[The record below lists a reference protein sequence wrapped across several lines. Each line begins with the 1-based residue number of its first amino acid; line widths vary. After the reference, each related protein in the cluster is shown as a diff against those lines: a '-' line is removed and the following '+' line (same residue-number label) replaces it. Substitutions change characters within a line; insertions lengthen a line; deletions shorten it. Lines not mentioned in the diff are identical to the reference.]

1 MSDLSFR
8 YARQSDT
15 PALVDLIER
24 AYRGEETAGSW
35 NSEAHLLKGPR
46 TNDEEI
52 STLIGREDSRFI
64 IAESEGRIAG
74 CCLVQG
80 LNRDPVRN
88 WSSADAPYIEGFAT
102 PEAAAVRA
110 SKPSTPCTPPV
121 TETNASYFGMF
132 AIDPGIHGGGLGKR
146 LIAEAERRVQELW
159 GANQMV
165 MTVINLRTALIDWY
179 VRRGYRLTGATLP
192 FPFSD
197 STGETT
203 RDFHLVEMRKDLR

>member
-8 YARQSDT
+8 YARQADT
-15 PALVDLIER
+15 PALVALIEL
-24 AYRGEETAGSW
+24 AYRGEDTAGAW

-52 STLIGREDSRFI
+52 STLVSREDSRFL
-64 IAESEGRIAG
+64 IAESGGRIVG

-88 WSSADAPYIEGFAT
+88 WSSADAPHIDT
-102 PEAAAVRA
+102 A

-121 TETNASYFGMF
+121 TDTNAAYFGMF
-132 AIDPGIHGGGLGKR
+132 AIDPTIHGGGLGKR
-146 LIAEAERRVQELW
+146 LIAEAEQRVKDLW
-159 GANQMV
+159 DCNQMV
-165 MTVINLRTALIDWY
+165 MTVINLRTELIDWY
-179 VRRGYRLTGATLP
+179 KRRGYRLTGATLP
-192 FPFSD
+192 FPFSEN
-197 STGETT
+197 TGETT

>member
-1 MSDLSFR
+1 MPDLSFR

-15 PALVDLIER
+15 PSLVALIER
-24 AYRGEETAGSW
+24 AYRGEDTAGNW

-52 STLIGREDSRFI
+52 STLIAREDSRFI
-64 IAESEGRIAG
+64 IAEAGGRLAG

-80 LNRDPVRN
+80 LDDPTRN
-88 WSSADAPYIEGFAT
+88 WSSADGPVDSGAASPMAT
-102 PEAAAVRA
+102 AVNAA
-110 SKPSTPCTPPV
+110 
-121 TETNASYFGMF
+121 YFGMF
-132 AIDPGIHGGGLGKR
+132 AIDPGTHGGGIGKT

-165 MTVINLRTALIDWY
+165 MTVINLRTALIEWY
-179 VRRGYRLTGATLP
+179 QRRGYRLTGATLP

-197 STGETT
+197 TTGETT

>member
-1 MSDLSFR
+1 MPDLSFR

-15 PALVDLIER
+15 PSLVALIER
-24 AYRGEETAGSW
+24 AYRGEDTAGNW

-52 STLIGREDSRFI
+52 STLIAREDSRFI
-64 IAESEGRIAG
+64 IAEAGGRLAG

-80 LNRDPVRN
+80 LDDPTRN
-88 WSSADAPYIEGFAT
+88 WSSADGPVDSGAASPAAT
-102 PEAAAVRA
+102 AVNAA
-110 SKPSTPCTPPV
+110 
-121 TETNASYFGMF
+121 YFGMF
-132 AIDPGIHGGGLGKR
+132 AINPSIHGGGIGKT

-165 MTVINLRTALIDWY
+165 MTVINLRTALIEWY
-179 VRRGYRLTGATLP
+179 QRRGYRLTGATLP

-197 STGETT
+197 TTGETT

>member
-1 MSDLSFR
+1 MPDLSFR

-15 PALVDLIER
+15 PSLVALIER
-24 AYRGEETAGSW
+24 AYRGEDTAGNW

-52 STLIGREDSRFI
+52 STLIAREDSRFI
-64 IAESEGRIAG
+64 IAEAGGRLAG

-80 LNRDPVRN
+80 LDDPTRN
-88 WSSADAPYIEGFAT
+88 WSSADGPVDSGAAYPAAT
-102 PEAAAVRA
+102 AVNAA
-110 SKPSTPCTPPV
+110 
-121 TETNASYFGMF
+121 YFGMF
-132 AIDPGIHGGGLGKR
+132 AIDPGTHGGGIGKT

-165 MTVINLRTALIDWY
+165 MTVINLRTALIEWY
-179 VRRGYRLTGATLP
+179 QRRGYRLTGATLP

-197 STGETT
+197 TTGETT